1 MPGVFISYR
10 REDSA
15 GHAGRLFDRLR
26 ATFGNDRVF
35 MDITGIE
42 AGVDFVETIEQAVA
56 SCQVLVTVIG
66 PEWLT
71 CTDALGRPRLEDP
84 ADFTRIEIAAALKR
98 NVRVVPV
105 LIAGASMPP
114 AEALP
119 GDLRALA
126 RRQAVELRD
135 TRWDADADFLLGVL
149 KRVLGS
155 GPAADAPSS
164 PVDVALR
171 KTAPGPVQ
179 PVPEAM
185 PHRSRRSRKVLT
197 GLAVGVLLAAAA
209 VGFLRPELLELGRA
223 KPTTQTP
230 AQETSAAA
238 SAIAPPP
245 AVTAVPPAVTAA
257 VPSPQAAAG
266 TLAPA
271 ARIPNVTGLSLDS
284 AAKVLRDEGFIV
296 GSRQPVSMP
305 GSKSFQ
311 VTSQSPAAGTA
322 VPAGTSVALVYVRPG
337 RTLPALND
345 LGLDEAIAELNALG
359 FRPGSITAE
368 HSDRVPAKRVLRQS
382 PGAGAELEPGAAVD
396 LVYAE
401 PVPAVSVPD
410 VVGQEMKAA
419 LTALTNAGLAV
430 STREGVRAPGVP
442 AMQIV
447 RQDPPAGQRVE
458 KGTRVALAYSIA
470 SVSKVPDVTNRLMRD
485 VAPMLRSMRVTYR
498 INYQDTDRA
507 AAGTILAQSP
517 EPGSPADARL
527 AMSLTVARVPGSV
540 VITILYHGD
549 SARETAQ
556 SLLTFLQPDR
566 LTDLRVAAVAQP
578 PGLEGVVEYPSEDAE
593 RQARSL
599 ASRTGQW
606 LSRRYGRSVSVTLLL
621 QPRLRKGSFL
631 IRVPRRD

>member
-56 SCQVLVTVIG
+56 SCQILVTVIG
-66 PEWLT
+66 PEWLA
-71 CTDALGRPRLEDP
+71 CTDAAGRRRLEDP

-105 LIAGASMPP
+105 LIGGASMPP

-119 GDLRALA
+119 EALRPLA

-155 GPAADAPSS
+155 EPAAGAPSS
-164 PVDVALR
+164 PVDAALR
-171 KTAPGPVQ
+171 KAEPGPVRRA
-179 PVPEAM
+179 PEAM
-185 PHRSRRSRKVLT
+185 AHRSRRSGNLLT
-197 GLAVGVLLAAAA
+197 GLVVGVLLAAAA
-209 VGFLRPELLELGRA
+209 VAFLRPELLELGRA

-230 AQETSAAA
+230 AQDTPTAG

-245 AVTAVPPAVTAA
+245 AVTAA
-257 VPSPQAAAG
+257 PSPQAAAPSPQ
-266 TLAPA
+266 TA
-271 ARIPNVTGLSLDS
+271 ARTSSPPVRLPNVTGLSLDR
-284 AAKVLRDEGFIV
+284 AAKILRDEGFVV

-305 GSKSFQ
+305 GGKSFQ
-311 VTSQSPAAGTA
+311 VTAQSPAAGTP
-322 VPAGTSVALVYVRPG
+322 VPAGASVALVYVRPG

-345 LGLDEAIAELNALG
+345 LSLDEAIAELNALG
-359 FRPGSITAE
+359 FKPGAVTAE

-401 PVPAVSVPD
+401 PVPGVSVPN
-410 VVGQEMKAA
+410 VVGRDLKAA
-419 LTALTNAGLAV
+419 STALAEAGLAV

-442 AMQIV
+442 ASQV
-447 RQDPPAGQRVE
+447 VGQDPPAGQRVE
-458 KGTRVALAYSIA
+458 RGTRVALTYSIA
-470 SVSKVPDVTNRLMRD
+470 SFSKVPDVTNRLMRD
-485 VAPMLRSMRVTYR
+485 VGPMLRNMRVTYR
-498 INYQDTDRA
+498 IIYQETDRA
-507 AAGTILAQSP
+507 AAGTVLAQSP
-517 EPGSPADARL
+517 AAGSPAGVSL
-527 AMSLTVARVPGSV
+527 AMTLTVARVPGSV
-540 VITILYHGD
+540 MITIVYYGD
-549 SARETAQ
+549 EGRDTAQ
-556 SLLTFLQPDR
+556 SLSTFLQPDR
-566 LTDLRVAAVAQP
+566 LTDLRVVRTTQP
-578 PGLEGVVEYPSEDAE
+578 PGLEGVVEYPSEEAA
-593 RQARSL
+593 RQASSL
-599 ASRTGQW
+599 ASRIGQW
-606 LSRRYGRSVSVTLLL
+606 LSRRYGRPVPVTTRL
-621 QPRLRKGSFL
+621 QPRLRNGSFL